1 MPHIWLNG
9 NFLDES
15 AAMISIRDTGLL
27 HAAGV
32 FTTMRSANGRVFR
45 LEQHLARLRES
56 CEALFIPLQ
65 HRDATLIATTRE
77 LLAKNDLSNARLR
90 LTVTRGMATDDPLHG
105 MRLEPTAFLTAAPF
119 EPYPTKYYQS
129 GMTVILLDEQKL
141 NPYDVQAGHKTLNYF
156 SRLSA
161 LKSANTRRAGE
172 ALWFN
177 VHNYLQSGSISN
189 VFIVKADKL
198 ITPPTPREMQD
209 PAIRD
214 AMPYPK
220 SNVLPGVT
228 RAAILDFARKEN
240 IGVETSAIDVNRLL
254 DADEVFI
261 TNSIMG
267 VMPVCRIER
276 KEIGNGNPGPLT
288 QKLASQYQ
296 SAVEDAGA
304 A

>member
-1 MPHIWLNG
+1 MPQVWLNG

-15 AAMISIRDTGLL
+15 AATISIRDTGLL

-32 FTTMRSANGRVFR
+32 FTTMRSAAGKVFR

-65 HRDATLIATTRE
+65 HRDATLIDVTRE
-77 LLAKNDLSNARLR
+77 LLAKNNLSDARLR
-90 LTVTRGMATDDPLHG
+90 LTVTRGMATEDPLHG
-105 MRLEPTAFLTAAPF
+105 MRLEPTTFLTAAPF
-119 EPYPTKYYQS
+119 EPYPAEYYQR

-189 VFIVKADKL
+189 VFIVKAGKL

-209 PAIRD
+209 VAIRD

-220 SNVLPGVT
+220 SNVLPGIT
-228 RAAILDFARKEN
+228 RAAIIDFSRDAKLE
-240 IGVETSAIDVNRLL
+240 IETSAIDVNRLL

-276 KEIGNGNPGPLT
+276 KEIGSGNPGPIT
-288 QKLASQYQ
+288 RQLASQYH
-296 SAVEDAGA
+296 SSVEGAGA